1 MDVLLIPTKFTLTI
15 PGQMSLPSV
24 RKGIVIHDAQ
34 DIVCPPLELLR
45 HGGGWGT
52 PETCYSLLS
61 EATEDPHGTT
71 KELEIRCI
79 AEKFMD

>member
-1 MDVLLIPTKFTLTI
+1 M
-15 PGQMSLPSV
+15 M
-24 RKGIVIHDAQ
+24 Q
-34 DIVCPPLELLR
+34 DIIVCPPPELLR